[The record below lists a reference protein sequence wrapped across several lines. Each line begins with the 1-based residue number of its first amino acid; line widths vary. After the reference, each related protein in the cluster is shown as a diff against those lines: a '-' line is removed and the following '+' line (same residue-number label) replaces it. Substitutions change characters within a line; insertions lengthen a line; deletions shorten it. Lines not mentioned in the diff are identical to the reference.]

1 MNGPSPRN
9 IWTAQVGLDRFFFKD
24 KLGWGERDVGG
35 VAVNNNQNTLYEN
48 SKDIIL
54 IMKI

>member
-1 MNGPSPRN
+1 MAPHPG
-9 IWTAQVGLDRFFFKD
+9 TYGQHKLDWIGFFFFKD
-24 KLGWGERDVGG
+24 KLGWGEGDVGG